1 MANLFRGALFGY
13 NKKDVQKYVEEISIN
28 FNKQL
33 NGLKAEIDRLNEQK
47 AEIEAQRAEIEK
59 RKTAISEAIISAQE
73 QGEKI
78 IAQSREK
85 GEAEYQDMQNKIAEE
100 NQKLVKIRREIVN
113 IRRNAIKTLN
123 NLSIDTEDNAD
134 IDE

>member
-28 FNKQL
+28 FNTQL

>member
-28 FNKQL
+28 FNTQL

-47 AEIEAQRAEIEK
+47 AEVEVQRAEIEK
-59 RKTAISEAIISAQE
+59 RKAAISEAIISAQE

-78 IAQSREK
+78 IAQAREK
-85 GEAEYQDMQNKIAEE
+85 GEAEYKDMQNKIMEE
-100 NQKLVKIRREIVN
+100 NQKLIKLRREIVN
-113 IRRNAIKTLN
+113 IRRSAIKTLN
-123 NLSIDTEDNAD
+123 NLSVDAEENED

>member
-28 FNKQL
+28 FNTQL

-47 AEIEAQRAEIEK
+47 AEVEVQRAEIEK
-59 RKTAISEAIISAQE
+59 RKAAISEAIISAQE

-78 IAQSREK
+78 IAQAREK
-85 GEAEYQDMQNKIAEE
+85 GEAEYKDMQNKIM
-100 NQKLVKIRREIVN
+100 
-113 IRRNAIKTLN
+113 
-123 NLSIDTEDNAD
+123 
-134 IDE
+134 

>member
-28 FNKQL
+28 FNTQL

-47 AEIEAQRAEIEK
+47 AEVEAQRAEIEK
-59 RKTAISEAIISAQE
+59 RKAAISEAIISAQE
-73 QGEKI
+73 QCEKI
-78 IAQSREK
+78 IAQAREK
-85 GEAEYQDMQNKIAEE
+85 GEAEYKDMQNKIMEE
-100 NQKLVKIRREIVN
+100 NQKLIKLRREIVN
-113 IRRNAIKTLN
+113 IRRSAIKTLN
-123 NLSIDTEDNAD
+123 NLSVDAEENED

>member
-28 FNKQL
+28 FNTQL

-47 AEIEAQRAEIEK
+47 AEVEAQRAEIEK
-59 RKTAISEAIISAQE
+59 RKAAISEAIISAQE

-78 IAQSREK
+78 IAQAREK
-85 GEAEYQDMQNKIAEE
+85 GEAEYKDMQNKIMEE
-100 NQKLVKIRREIVN
+100 NQKLIKLRREIVN
-113 IRRNAIKTLN
+113 IRRSAIKTLN
-123 NLSIDTEDNAD
+123 NLSVDAEENED

>member
-13 NKKDVQKYVEEISIN
+13 NKKDVQKYVEEISVN
-28 FNKQL
+28 FNNQL
-33 NGLKAEIDRLNEQK
+33 NGLKAELDKLNSQK
-47 AEIEAQRAEIEK
+47 AEVEAQKAEIEK
-59 RKTAISEAIISAQE
+59 RKSAISEAIISAQE

-85 GEAEYQDMQNKIAEE
+85 GESEYKEIQDKVSEE
-100 NQKLVKIRREIVN
+100 NQKLIKIRREIVN
-113 IRRNAIKTLN
+113 IRRSAIKTLN
-123 NLSIDTEDNAD
+123 NLSIDAEDCED